1 MSWETGAADI
11 NAALKAGELQKVSG
25 AQAAGDAWIAD
36 ARTKLATA
44 RTIATS
50 DPATAYITA
59 YDAARFALVG
69 LLAQQGLRATQ
80 RGGHL
85 AVEHAARAIRHPIRR
100 LRNPAPPARRTRIPT
115 LSRRGRRILR
125 SRPCDRDWRPYCRQ
139 SRNSAAAPDPVLN
152 PGATGPASFFTPTLN
167 MRATCA

>member
-1 MSWETGAADI
+1 MSWRTGAADI
-11 NAALKAGELQKVSG
+11 IAALTAGQLQKVSG
-25 AQAAGDAWIAD
+25 AQAVGEAWIAD

-44 RTIATS
+44 RTIAAS

-85 AVEHAARAIRHPIRR
+85 AVEHVVRAQFDTEFAAFSTGR
-100 LRNPAPPARRTRIPT
+100 L
-115 LSRRGRRILR
+115 
-125 SRPCDRDWRPYCRQ
+125 
-139 SRNSAAAPDPVLN
+139 
-152 PGATGPASFFTPTLN
+152 
-167 MRATCA
+167 

>member
-11 NAALKAGELQKVSG
+11 DAALTAGELQKISG
-25 AQAAGDAWIAD
+25 AQAAGQAWITD
-36 ARTKLATA
+36 ARTKLATS

-85 AVEHAARAIRHPIRR
+85 AVEHAARAQFDTQFAEFATLRR
-100 LRNPAPPARRTRIPT
+100 RRAELEYPRYPGEVVEPSEAAEAIEIADRIVADTEVLLPHLT
-115 LSRRGRRILR
+115 L
-125 SRPCDRDWRPYCRQ
+125 
-139 SRNSAAAPDPVLN
+139 
-152 PGATGPASFFTPTLN
+152 F
-167 MRATCA
+167 

>member
-11 NAALKAGELQKVSG
+11 TAALTSGELQKVSG

-44 RTIATS
+44 RTIANS

-85 AVEHAARAIRHPIRR
+85 AVEHAARAQFDTQFADFATLRR
-100 LRNPAPPARRTRIPT
+100 RRAELEYPRYPGEVVEPSEAGHAIEIGDQIVDKAEVLLPHLT
-115 LSRRGRRILR
+115 L
-125 SRPCDRDWRPYCRQ
+125 
-139 SRNSAAAPDPVLN
+139 
-152 PGATGPASFFTPTLN
+152 F
-167 MRATCA
+167 

>member
-85 AVEHAARAIRHPIRR
+85 AVEHAARAQFDTQFADFATLRR
-100 LRNPAPPARRTRIPT
+100 RRAELEYPRYPGEVVESSEAGHAIEIGDHIVDKAEILLPHLT
-115 LSRRGRRILR
+115 L
-125 SRPCDRDWRPYCRQ
+125 
-139 SRNSAAAPDPVLN
+139 
-152 PGATGPASFFTPTLN
+152 F
-167 MRATCA
+167 

>member
-1 MSWETGAADI
+1 MSWGTGAADI
-11 NAALKAGELQKVSG
+11 TAALTAGQLQKVSG
-25 AQAAGDAWIAD
+25 AQAAGEAWIAD

-85 AVEHAARAIRHPIRR
+85 AVEHAARAQFDTEFATFATLRR
-100 LRNPAPPARRTRIPT
+100 RRAELEYPRYPGEVVESGEAGDAIAI
-115 LSRRGRRILR
+115 SGQIV
-125 SRPCDRDWRPYCRQ
+125 DK
-139 SRNSAAAPDPVLN
+139 AEVLL
-152 PGATGPASFFTPTLN
+152 PHLN
-167 MRATCA
+167 LFQDG